1 MVDNG
6 MAICKL
12 IEPEC
17 ISQQKKKI
25 KTDSSIDKRRES
37 DQRAVPTKVTDRVL
51 VMGQIKRFQE

>member
-12 IEPEC
+12 IEPEY
-17 ISQQKKKI
+17 ISQQKKKM

-37 DQRAVPTKVTDRVL
+37 D
-51 VMGQIKRFQE
+51 